1 MRMIISV
8 MRWRGVVDMLGRVLR
23 MRSVASPMMGI
34 RGLPGSSGR
43 TVGDRS
49 GASLVCAP
57 LVPAGS
63 KGVGMTVGVWVGQG
77 VGVWV
82 GIGVCVGVAVA
93 VGVGVGVGVAVGVE
107 VAVGKGVGVA
117 VRVGVGV

>member
-1 MRMIISV
+1 
-8 MRWRGVVDMLGRVLR
+8 MLGRVLR

-49 GASLVCAP
+49 GVSLVCAP

-93 VGVGVGVGVAVGVE
+93 VGVGVGVGVAVG
-107 VAVGKGVGVA
+107 KGVGVA

>member
-1 MRMIISV
+1 
-8 MRWRGVVDMLGRVLR
+8 MLGRVLR

-34 RGLPGSSGR
+34 RGLLGSSGR
-43 TVGDRS
+43 TVGVRS
-49 GASLVCAP
+49 NASLVSAS

-63 KGVGMTVGVWVGQG
+63 EGVGMA

-93 VGVGVGVGVAVGVE
+93 VGVDVGVAAGAGV
-107 VAVGKGVGVA
+107 VVGKGVGVA